1 MKINLCISEYNIPS
15 IRSAKSA
22 DFKLQQTIKDN
33 TNSQKIFIYS
43 KGR

>member
-22 DFKLQQTIKDN
+22 DFKLQQTIKNN
-33 TNSQKIFIYS
+33 TNGQQV
-43 KGR
+43 